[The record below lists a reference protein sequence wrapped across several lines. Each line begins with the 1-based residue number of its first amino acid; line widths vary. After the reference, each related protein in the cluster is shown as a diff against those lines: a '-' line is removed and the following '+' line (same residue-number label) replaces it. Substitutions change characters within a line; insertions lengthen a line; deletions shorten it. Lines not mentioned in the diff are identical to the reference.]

1 MVKNS
6 PAIPELKDTSEK
18 NGLPNAFYNISLK
31 KIRQLSAR
39 CCKMAMPILY
49 MVLYFKILY
58 SFIISMHIQ
67 QEEKKDLPQRVI
79 TTEKAGQE
87 TPMAHTEEE

>member
-31 KIRQLSAR
+31 KMIAL
-39 CCKMAMPILY
+39 CKML
-49 MVLYFKILY
+49 
-58 SFIISMHIQ
+58 
-67 QEEKKDLPQRVI
+67 
-79 TTEKAGQE
+79 
-87 TPMAHTEEE
+87 

>member
-6 PAIPELKDTSEK
+6 PAIPEFKDTSEK

-31 KIRQLSAR
+31 KQDSSLQDAVKWPCLFFS
-39 CCKMAMPILY
+39 

-58 SFIISMHIQ
+58 SFIISMHI
-67 QEEKKDLPQRVI
+67 
-79 TTEKAGQE
+79 
-87 TPMAHTEEE
+87 